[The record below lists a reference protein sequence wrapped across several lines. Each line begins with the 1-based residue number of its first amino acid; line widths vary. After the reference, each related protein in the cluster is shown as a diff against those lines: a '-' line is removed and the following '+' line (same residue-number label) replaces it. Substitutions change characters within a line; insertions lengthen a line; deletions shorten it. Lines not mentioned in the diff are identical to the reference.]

1 MDLPDD
7 PLSRISRAEH
17 VRGEDRKYCTRRTAG
32 LRGVLRSRIGHA
44 ERAPEEGRR
53 YSLPLV
59 DYGELVSDEV
69 KSGAHQAHMT
79 LVKANPCSTWEAS
92 VVD

>member
-7 PLSRISRAEH
+7 PLSHIGRAER

-32 LRGVLRSRIGHA
+32 PRGVLQFRIGHA
-44 ERAPEEGRR
+44 ERVPVEGRR

-59 DYGELVSDEV
+59 DYGEPVSDEV
-69 KSGAHQAHMT
+69 KSGAQQAHMT